1 MYNKITIIEIL
12 DEYPVLSKTV
22 VDIYELCKEVHTYQ
36 KGQMS
41 KTFAN
46 NLEIERKYLQST
58 LKAFEHEHKLHVYL
72 NEETPKRRC
81 AKHIIYRFRIMVNR
95 LRNSIIYRTK

>member
-1 MYNKITIIEIL
+1 MYNKTKTMEIL
-12 DEYPVLSKTV
+12 DEYPTLSKTV
-22 VDIYELCKEVHTYQ
+22 VDIYELCKEVHNYQ

-72 NEETPKRRC
+72 NEETSKRRC
-81 AKHIIYRFRIMVNR
+81 AKHIIYRFRTMVNR
-95 LRNSIIYRTK
+95 LRGSIIYRTK

>member
-1 MYNKITIIEIL
+1 ML

-22 VDIYELCKEVHTYQ
+22 IDIYELCKEVHNYQ

-41 KTFAN
+41 KTFAH

-58 LKAFEHEHKLHVYL
+58 LKAFEHEHRLHVYL
-72 NEETPKRRC
+72 NAETPKRRC
-81 AKHIIYRFRIMVNR
+81 AKHIIYIFRIRVNR
-95 LRNSIIYRTK
+95 LRNAIIYRTK

>member
-41 KTFAN
+41 KIFAH

>member
-1 MYNKITIIEIL
+1 MYSKIQTMEIL
-12 DEYPVLSKTV
+12 DEYPVLSKIV
-22 VDIYELCKEVHTYQ
+22 VDIYELCKEVHKYQ

-41 KTFAN
+41 KTFAH

-72 NEETPKRRC
+72 NEKSSKRRC

-95 LRNSIIYRTK
+95 LRNSIIYRTE

>member
-1 MYNKITIIEIL
+1 MEML
-12 DEYPVLSKTV
+12 DEYPVLSKIV

-58 LKAFEHEHKLHVYL
+58 LKAFEHEHKLHIYL
-72 NEETPKRRC
+72 KEETSKRRY

-95 LRNSIIYRTK
+95 LRGSIIYRTE

>member
-1 MYNKITIIEIL
+1 MYSKIQTMEIL

-22 VDIYELCKEVHTYQ
+22 VDIYELCKEVHMYQ

-41 KTFAN
+41 KTFAQ

-58 LKAFEHEHKLHVYL
+58 LKAFEHEHRLHVYL
-72 NEETPKRRC
+72 NEETDRRRC
-81 AKHIIYRFRIMVNR
+81 AKHIIYKFRIMVNR
-95 LRNSIIYRTK
+95 LRGSIIYRTK

>member
-1 MYNKITIIEIL
+1 
-12 DEYPVLSKTV
+12 
-22 VDIYELCKEVHTYQ
+22 
-36 KGQMS
+36 MS

-58 LKAFEHEHKLHVYL
+58 LKAFEHEHKLHVYI
-72 NEETPKRRC
+72 NAETDKRRC

-95 LRNSIIYRTK
+95 LRGSIIYRTE

>member
-1 MYNKITIIEIL
+1 MYSKIQTMEML

-36 KGQMS
+36 RGQMS

-46 NLEIERKYLQST
+46 NLEIERKYLQNS

-72 NEETPKRRC
+72 NAETPKRRC

-95 LRNSIIYRTK
+95 LRNSIIYRTE

>member
-1 MYNKITIIEIL
+1 MYSKIQTIEIL

-41 KTFAN
+41 KTFAH

-58 LKAFEHEHKLHVYL
+58 LKAFEHEHTLHVYL
-72 NEETPKRRC
+72 NEETSKRRC
-81 AKHIIYRFRIMVNR
+81 VKHIIYRFRIMVNR
-95 LRNSIIYRTK
+95 LRDSIIYRTK

>member
-1 MYNKITIIEIL
+1 MYSKINTMEML

-22 VDIYELCKEVHTYQ
+22 VDIYELYKEVHTYQ
-36 KGQMS
+36 RGQMP
-41 KTFAN
+41 KAFAN

-58 LKAFEHEHKLHVYL
+58 LKEFEHEHKLHVYI
-72 NEETPKRRC
+72 NAETDKRRC

-95 LRNSIIYRTK
+95 LRNAIIYRTE

>member
-1 MYNKITIIEIL
+1 MYSKITIMEML
-12 DEYPVLSKTV
+12 DEYPVLTKTV

-41 KTFAN
+41 KTFAH

-81 AKHIIYRFRIMVNR
+81 AKHIIYKFRIMVNR

>member
-1 MYNKITIIEIL
+1 MYNKVQTMEIL

-22 VDIYELCKEVHTYQ
+22 VDIYELCKEVHEYQ

-41 KTFAN
+41 KAFAS

-58 LKAFEHEHKLHVYL
+58 LKEFEHEHKLHVYIST
-72 NEETPKRRC
+72 ETPKRRC
-81 AKHIIYRFRIMVNR
+81 AKHIIYIFRIRVNR
-95 LRNSIIYRTK
+95 LRNAIIYRTE

>member
-1 MYNKITIIEIL
+1 MYNKIQTMEIL

-36 KGQMS
+36 RGQMP
-41 KTFAN
+41 KAFAD

-72 NEETPKRRC
+72 NVETPKRRC

-95 LRNSIIYRTK
+95 LRNSIIYRTE

>member
-1 MYNKITIIEIL
+1 MYNKITIIEML

-22 VDIYELCKEVHTYQ
+22 VDIYELYNEVHTYQ
-36 KGQMS
+36 RGQMP
-41 KTFAN
+41 KAFAN

-72 NEETPKRRC
+72 HVETPKRRC
-81 AKHIIYRFRIMVNR
+81 AKHIIYKFRIMINR
-95 LRNSIIYRTK
+95 LRGSIIYRTE

>member
-1 MYNKITIIEIL
+1 MEIL

-22 VDIYELCKEVHTYQ
+22 VDIYELCKEVHNYQ

-41 KTFAN
+41 KAFAH

-58 LKAFEHEHKLHVYL
+58 LKAFEHEHKLHVYV
-72 NEETPKRRC
+72 NVETPKRRC

-95 LRNSIIYRTK
+95 LKHSITYRTE